1 VSSLKE
7 YRAAEEPLPREYQA
21 WQIFGSGFENVGK
34 DGKPVTLP
42 LREPADNEVMLR
54 VDALGLCQS
63 DIKIIS
69 QGSKHARLRGRDLAT
84 EPTVLGHECAATV
97 VKVGKNWENK
107 FKPGERFIVQADIYY
122 KGIGYAF
129 GYLIPGGLGQ
139 YCYLDERALDG
150 DEGCYLLPVRP
161 DTGYSQAALSEPW
174 ACVEMSYNLIERL
187 EPGDGAVLIVTDIE
201 ADQWRAEFP
210 KAHVVSR
217 SLQNL
222 PAGEFDDIIIPMPSQ
237 EIVNALASRLRK
249 KGIMFLLGIP
259 STDDAVSLDI
269 GRIHYEDVRYYGGG
283 TDLGSVKQSNARHDL
298 QPGGSAL
305 FMGAGGPMGQMHV
318 QRAIEIANGPEL
330 VVVTDLDRGRLDH
343 IQRRFGDI
351 AKHRGVKLVTLAASE
366 FDSAEAMNAR
376 IAGLAKG
383 GYDDV
388 VVMAP
393 VAKLVP
399 QAMGFAADNAVVNV
413 FAGVGIGSMADIALR
428 DLCRGIKIIGS
439 SGSRISDLR
448 KVLEMVERS
457 ELNTNLSIAAIG
469 GLGAAREGLEGV
481 NTARYPGKTVIYP
494 QIPNLPLMP
503 VEEVEE
509 RIPELK
515 GKLGPHAA
523 WTKEAEQ
530 ALLEKYVN
538 GAS

>member
-1 VSSLKE
+1 MSTLQEYKE
-7 YRAAEEPLPREYQA
+7 ARAALPRHYNA
-21 WQIFGSGFENVGK
+21 WQVFGSGFENVGK
-34 DGKPVTLP
+34 EGKPVTLP
-42 LREPADNEVMLR
+42 LRDPADNEIMLR

-63 DIKIIS
+63 DIKIIN
-69 QGSKHARLRGRDLAT
+69 QGNKHARLRGRDLAT

-97 VKVGKNWENK
+97 VKVGKNWEGK
-107 FKPGERFIVQADIYY
+107 FKPGERYIVQADIYY
-122 KGIGYAF
+122 KGVGYAF

-150 DEGCYLLPVRP
+150 DEGCYLLPVKP
-161 DTGYSQAALSEPW
+161 ETGYSQAALSEPW

-187 EPGDGAVLIVTDIE
+187 EPGDGNVLVVTDIE
-201 ADQWRAEFP
+201 LEQWRSDLPNAKIVP
-210 KAHVVSR
+210 R
-217 SLQNL
+217 SLDGL
-222 PAGEFDDIIIPMPSQ
+222 PDGEFDDIVIPLPSP
-237 EIVNALASRLRK
+237 EIVQALAPKLRK
-249 KGIMFLLGIP
+249 KGIMYLLGFP
-259 STDDAVSLDI
+259 VVDGTVALDV

-283 TDLGSVKQSNARHDL
+283 NDLESVKQSNSRHDL
-298 QPGGSAL
+298 LEGGEAL

-318 QRAIEIANGPEL
+318 QRAIEISMGPEL

-343 IQRRFGDI
+343 IERRFGDL
-351 AKHRGVKLVTLAASE
+351 AKHKGVELITLAPSQ
-366 FDSAEAMNAR
+366 FDSQDAMNAR
-376 IAGLAKG
+376 IRELAHG

-388 VVMAP
+388 IVMAP

-399 QAMGFAADNAVVNV
+399 LAMSFAADNAVVNV

-448 KVLEMVERS
+448 KVLEMVERN

-469 GLGAAREGLEGV
+469 GLNAAREGLEGV
-481 NTARYPGKTVIYP
+481 NTARFPGKTVIYP

-509 RIPELK
+509 RVPELK

-523 WTKEAEQ
+523 WTKDAEQ
-530 ALLEKYVN
+530 ALLEKYV
-538 GAS
+538 

>member
-1 VSSLKE
+1 MSTLTEYKEARESL
-7 YRAAEEPLPREYQA
+7 PSEYQA
-21 WQIFGSGFENVGK
+21 WQVFGAGIENVGK

-42 LREPADNEVMLR
+42 LRDPADNEIMLR

-63 DIKIIS
+63 DIKIIA
-69 QGSKHARLRGRDLAT
+69 QGSKHARLRGRDLAK

-97 VKVGKNWENK
+97 VKVGKTWESK
-107 FKPGERFIVQADIYY
+107 FKAGERYIVQADIYY

-150 DEGCYLLPVRP
+150 DEGCYLLPVKSE
-161 DTGYSQAALSEPW
+161 TGYSQAALSEPW
-174 ACVEMSYNLIERL
+174 ACVEMSYNLIERM
-187 EPGDGAVLIVTDIE
+187 EPSDGDVLIVTDIDV
-201 ADQWRAEFP
+201 DQWREEYPNA
-210 KAHVVSR
+210 KIVGR
-217 SLQNL
+217 DLKGL
-222 PAGEFDDIIIPMPSQ
+222 PEGEFDDIILPLPSVD
-237 EIVNALASRLRK
+237 IVNALAPRIRK
-249 KGIMFLLGIP
+249 KGVMYLLAFPVVQG
-259 STDDAVSLDI
+259 AVTLDI

-283 TDLGSVKQSNARHDL
+283 NDLESLKQCNARHDL
-298 QPGGSAL
+298 LEGGSAL

-318 QRAIEIANGPEL
+318 QRAIEIPMGPEL

-343 IQRRFGDI
+343 IERRFGDI
-351 AKHRGVKLVTLAASE
+351 AKHKGVELITLAPNQFESL
-366 FDSAEAMNAR
+366 DAMNAR
-376 IAGLAKG
+376 IKELAHG

-388 VVMAP
+388 IVMAP

-399 QAMGFAADNAVVNV
+399 QALSFAADNAVVNV
-413 FAGVGIGSMADIALR
+413 FAGVGIGSMADIELR

-469 GLGAAREGLEGV
+469 GLNAAREGLEGV
-481 NTARYPGKTVIYP
+481 NTARFPGKTVIYP
-494 QIPNLPLMP
+494 QIPDLPLMP
-503 VEEVEE
+503 VEEVEA
-509 RIPELK
+509 RVPELK
-515 GKLGPHAA
+515 GKMGPHAA

-530 ALLEKYVN
+530 ALLEKYV
-538 GAS
+538 

>member
-1 VSSLKE
+1 MSPLNEYKE
-7 YRAAEEPLPREYQA
+7 ARGPLPKQYDA

-34 DGKPVTLP
+34 EGKPVTLP
-42 LREPADNEVMLR
+42 VRDPADNEIMLR

-69 QGSKHARLRGRDLAT
+69 QGSKHARLRGRDLAK

-97 VKVGKNWENK
+97 VKVGKNWEEK
-107 FKPGERFIVQADIYY
+107 FKAGERYIVQADIYY
-122 KGIGYAF
+122 KGVGYAF
-129 GYLIPGGLGQ
+129 GYLISGGLGQ

-150 DEGCYLLPVRP
+150 DEGCYLLPVRAE
-161 DTGYSQAALSEPW
+161 TGYSQAALSEPW

-187 EPGDGAVLIVTDIE
+187 EPGDGDVLIVTDIE
-201 ADQWRAEFP
+201 LDQWRAEYP
-210 KAHVVSR
+210 HARIVPR
-217 SLQNL
+217 SLDGL
-222 PAGEFDDIIIPMPSQ
+222 PEGEYDDIIVPLPSPD
-237 EIVNALASRLRK
+237 IVSALAPRIRK
-249 KGIMFLLGIP
+249 KGVMYLPGFAVVDG
-259 STDDAVSLDI
+259 TVSLDI
-269 GRIHYEDVRYYGGG
+269 GRIHYDDVRYYGGG
-283 TDLGSVKQSNARHDL
+283 NDLESVKQSNTRHDL
-298 QPGGSAL
+298 LEGGSAL

-318 QRAIEIANGPEL
+318 QRAVEIAMGPEL

-343 IQRRFGDI
+343 IERRFGDL
-351 AKHRGVKLVTLAASE
+351 AKHKGVQLVTLAASQ
-366 FDSAEAMNAR
+366 FDSPEAMNAR
-376 IAGLAKG
+376 IRELAHG

-388 VVMAP
+388 IVMAP

-399 QAMGFAADNAVVNV
+399 QALSFAADNAVVNV

-469 GLGAAREGLEGV
+469 GLNAAREGLEGV
-481 NTARYPGKTVIYP
+481 NTARFPGKTVIYP
-494 QIPNLPLMP
+494 QIPDLPLMP

-509 RIPELK
+509 RVPEVK
-515 GKLGPHAA
+515 GKMGPHAA

-530 ALLEKYVN
+530 ALLEKYV
-538 GAS
+538 

>member
-1 VSSLKE
+1 MSSLKE
-7 YRAAEEPLPREYQA
+7 YRQAAEPLPQEYKA

-34 DGKPVTLP
+34 DGKPVSLP
-42 LREPADNEVMLR
+42 LREPKDNEVMLR

-69 QGSKHARLRGRDLAT
+69 QGSKHARLRGRDLAK

-97 VKVGKNWENK
+97 VKVGKDWQGK

-161 DTGYSQAALSEPW
+161 ETGYSQAALSEPW
-174 ACVEMSYNLIERL
+174 ACVEMSYNLIERM
-187 EPGDGAVLIVTDIE
+187 EPGDGAVLVVTDID
-201 ADQWRAEFP
+201 ADQWRVELPIAT
-210 KAHVVSR
+210 VVSR
-217 SLQNL
+217 SLDGL
-222 PAGEFDDIIIPMPSQ
+222 PEGEFDDIILPMPSAD
-237 EIVNALASRLRK
+237 IVNALAPRLRK
-249 KGIMFLLGIP
+249 KGIMYLLGMP
-259 STDDAVSLDI
+259 CSDSTVSLDI

-283 TDLGSVKQSNARHDL
+283 NDLASVRQSNARHDL
-298 QPGGSAL
+298 LPGGSAL

-318 QRAIEIANGPEL
+318 QRAVEIPNGPEL
-330 VVVTDLDRGRLDH
+330 VVVTDLDRARLDH
-343 IQRRFGDI
+343 IERRFGDI
-351 AKHRGVKLVTLAASE
+351 ATHRGVKLITFAPGQFESQ
-366 FDSAEAMNAR
+366 DAMNAH
-376 IAGLAKG
+376 IKSLAHG
-383 GYDDV
+383 GFDDV
-388 VVMAP
+388 IVMAP

-399 QAMGFAADNAVVNV
+399 QAMSFAADNAVVNV

-469 GLGAAREGLEGV
+469 GLSAAREGLEGV
-481 NTARYPGKTVIYP
+481 NTARFPGKTVIYP
-494 QIPNLPLMP
+494 QIPDLPLMP

-509 RIPELK
+509 RVPELK
-515 GKLGPHAA
+515 GKLGPHSA

-530 ALLEKYVN
+530 ALLEKYV
-538 GAS
+538 